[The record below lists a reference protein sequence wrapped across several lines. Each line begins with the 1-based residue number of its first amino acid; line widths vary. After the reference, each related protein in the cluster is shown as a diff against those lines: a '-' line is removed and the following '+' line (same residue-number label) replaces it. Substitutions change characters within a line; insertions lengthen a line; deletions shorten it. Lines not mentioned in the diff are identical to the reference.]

1 MKRQYLSRKH
11 NTSEVGTEPTHI
23 TITHP
28 HHPLN
33 GQTLELIGVLRG
45 PNSRL
50 VVKMPDGS
58 PVHVVRDWTDYGRV
72 SGDVE
77 LPAASHLLPVEGLR
91 ELIKIIA
98 QEESTAKSST

>member
-1 MKRQYLSRKH
+1 MKGLYLSSKH

-33 GQTLELIGVLRG
+33 GQRLELIGVFRG
-45 PNSRL
+45 PNSCL
-50 VVKMPDGS
+50 IVKMPDGS
-58 PVHVVRDWTDYGRV
+58 RAHVVRGWTDYAQL

-77 LPAASHLLPVEGLR
+77 LPAATHLLPVEGLR
-91 ELIKIIA
+91 ELIKIID
-98 QEESTAKSST
+98 QMD

>member
-50 VVKMPDGS
+50 VVIMPDGS
-58 PVHVVRDWTDYGRV
+58 RAQVVRDWTDYAQLSEG
-72 SGDVE
+72 VE
-77 LPAASHLLPVEGLR
+77 LPAATHLLPVEGMR
-91 ELIKIIA
+91 ELIKIID
-98 QEESTAKSST
+98 QMG

>member
-1 MKRQYLSRKH
+1 MKRRYLSSEH

-33 GQTLELIGVLRG
+33 GQTLELVAVLRG

-50 VVKMPDGS
+50 IVKMPDGS
-58 PVHVVRDWTDYGRV
+58 RAQVVRDWTDYAQL

-98 QEESTAKSST
+98 QVD

>member
-1 MKRQYLSRKH
+1 MKRQYLSREH

-33 GQTLELIGVLRG
+33 GQTLELVGVLRG

-58 PVHVVRDWTDYGRV
+58 HVRVVRDWTDYARV
-72 SGDVE
+72 SGDSE

-98 QEESTAKSST
+98 QVD

>member
-1 MKRQYLSRKH
+1 MGS
-11 NTSEVGTEPTHI
+11 EPTHI

-50 VVKMPDGS
+50 IVKMPDGS
-58 PVHVVRDWTDYGRV
+58 RAQVVRDWTDYAQL

-98 QEESTAKSST
+98 QVD